1 MPEHGKD
8 IKSISEQKRLQDLNA
23 QKHVGQA
30 PAGLKLSYYFK
41 FVFCFYMRLPWGC
54 FLLLDKK
61 GLDIIMLDVIQISEE
76 TKMLLKL
83 FLCFTL
89 IPVIELY
96 LLIKVGTII
105 GGFNTILLVIL
116 TGFLGAWLARI
127 EGMNTMM
134 KLKMNLQQGL
144 MPAEELIDAV
154 IIFGAGL
161 VLITPGLITDVCG
174 LLLLWPLTRNKFK
187 QFLRKKFDEMQL
199 KGNINITRF
208 H

>member
-1 MPEHGKD
+1 
-8 IKSISEQKRLQDLNA
+8 
-23 QKHVGQA
+23 
-30 PAGLKLSYYFK
+30 
-41 FVFCFYMRLPWGC
+41 
-54 FLLLDKK
+54 
-61 GLDIIMLDVIQISEE
+61 
-76 TKMLLKL
+76 MLLKL

-161 VLITPGLITDVCG
+161 VLITPGLITDVFG
-174 LLLLWPLTRNKFK
+174 LLLLWPLARNRFK

-199 KGNINITRF
+199 QGNINITRF

>member
-1 MPEHGKD
+1 M
-8 IKSISEQKRLQDLNA
+8 LNSV
-23 QKHVGQA
+23 Q
-30 PAGLKLSYYFK
+30 
-41 FVFCFYMRLPWGC
+41 
-54 FLLLDKK
+54 
-61 GLDIIMLDVIQISEE
+61 IIEE

-105 GGFNTILLVIL
+105 GGLNTILLVIL

-161 VLITPGLITDVCG
+161 VLITPGLITDVFG
-174 LLLLWPLTRNKFK
+174 LLLLWPLTRNRFK

-199 KGNINITRF
+199 QGNINITRF

>member
-1 MPEHGKD
+1 
-8 IKSISEQKRLQDLNA
+8 
-23 QKHVGQA
+23 
-30 PAGLKLSYYFK
+30 
-41 FVFCFYMRLPWGC
+41 
-54 FLLLDKK
+54 
-61 GLDIIMLDVIQISEE
+61 
-76 TKMLLKL
+76 MLLKL

-96 LLIKVGTII
+96 LLIKIGTIL

-116 TGFLGAWLARI
+116 TGFLGAWLARM

-134 KLKMNLQQGL
+134 RLRTNLNQGL

-154 IIFGAGL
+154 IIFVAGI
-161 VLITPGLITDVCG
+161 VLITPGLITDIFG

-187 QFLRKKFDEMQL
+187 RMLRKKFDEMQL
-199 KGNINITRF
+199 QGDINITRF